1 MGTNPGATGESW
13 PGEALCRPWSLRE
26 AREGL
31 ERNLLGG
38 EGGRERERGDTH
50 RAAGRRESPEAVNP
64 AG

>member
-1 MGTNPGATGESW
+1 METNPRATGASW
-13 PGEALCRPWSLRE
+13 PGRAMCRPLLLCE

-38 EGGRERERGDTH
+38 EGGRKVGREDTH

-64 AG
+64 AV

>member
-38 EGGRERERGDTH
+38 ERGDSH

-64 AG
+64 AR